1 MKHVRMVSRLP
12 MKAEQ
17 DNTDLSFILEIL
29 SLSLSLLGV
38 FLTSFTTAFGGIL
51 EALGT
56 YNELKNPSGT

>member
-1 MKHVRMVSRLP
+1 